1 MPRSS
6 PDRRRASHTA
16 RPSHEVGKSSNPGSP
31 VYPVLVARKAV
42 RPSETEGSR
51 RGGMEGSMAVRD
63 PHPSISGGTALGAAP
78 HGAGGTKSRTAP
90 EKGFTLDRST
100 DVNRSSRS
108 GARGPSN
115 ARHSKSPVWSAS

>member
-6 PDRRRASHTA
+6 PDFRTASQTL
-16 RPSHEVGKSSNPGSP
+16 RPSTAVGKSSNPGSP
-31 VYPVLVARKAV
+31 VYPVRVARKAV

-63 PHPSISGGTALGAAP
+63 PHPSISGGTALGADP

-90 EKGFTLDRST
+90 EKGFTLERST
-100 DVNRSSRS
+100 DVNRW
-108 GARGPSN
+108 
-115 ARHSKSPVWSAS
+115 SKSGEIGRAHV

>member
-1 MPRSS
+1 MAEVFPDPERGLPPAEAFAGGRKGLNPR
-6 PDRRRASHTA
+6 PAVL
-16 RPSHEVGKSSNPGSP
+16 PVPG
-31 VYPVLVARKAV
+31 AEEAV

-90 EKGFTLDRST
+90 EKDFTLERST
-100 DVNRSSRS
+100 DVNRW
-108 GARGPSN
+108 
-115 ARHSKSPVWSAS
+115 SKSGEIGRAHV